1 MANFRL
7 YLGINHTNKQTKKHK
22 TKQKKTL
29 RKYSRAPTSHGS
41 ENSWSQI
48 PGWVD
53 GVAAVEAK
61 SGANDEHD
69 QSNHDRCH
77 PLVGRIVVLVYDG
90 KDTTDKESSAKQLKT
105 KTNAHENLNS
115 YHTVQAHC

>member
-1 MANFRL
+1 ME
-7 YLGINHTNKQTKKHK
+7 HTIKQTKN
-22 TKQKKTL
+22 TKQSKKIL
-29 RKYSRAPTSHGS
+29 RKYSRAPTSHGG

-61 SGANDEHD
+61 RGANDEHD
-69 QSNHDRCH
+69 QTNHDRCH
-77 PLVGRIVVLVYDG
+77 ALVGRIVVLVYDG
-90 KDTTDKESSAKQLKT
+90 KDTANKESSAEKLKT

-115 YHTVQAHC
+115 FHTVQTHC